1 MTWGFWN
8 TYCDEAYAIISPDFL
23 EKKAGQLTTPDGFNL
38 QQLQADLADL
48 K

>member
-1 MTWGFWN
+1 
-8 TYCDEAYAIISPDFL
+8 
-23 EKKAGQLTTPDGFNL
+23 LTTDRLTQKKQIPAGFNL